1 MTSPSTP
8 CGNDYSGT
16 TTFTTTMS
24 SMHQFISSH
33 VDRTVLMP
41 LLVGLLQRLLQRLL
55 KKIYQNGG
63 SLMSSSLKRG
73 ISSSKKPAGTGSQKK
88 ELLPAPLPYFSL
100 RRCYIVGETTVGA
113 IFPTKHGALSIALP
127 KNKEGAIFLEEPEQ
141 RLKLARKSP
150 TKWGLTIGRG

>member
-41 LLVGLLQRLLQRLL
+41 PLVGLLQRLLQRLL

-88 ELLPAPLPYFSL
+88 GASTGSSPIFFSSSVL
-100 RRCYIVGETTVGA
+100 HRRRNYSRSYISNQTWCS
-113 IFPTKHGALSIALP
+113 FYS
-127 KNKEGAIFLEEPEQ
+127 
-141 RLKLARKSP
+141 SS
-150 TKWGLTIGRG
+150 